1 MKISFLSA
9 GEAIQKRYELDPA
22 GNLVKHPYPF
32 VYEFSSHTYEVTD
45 LAQLFTLIEHHA
57 ASGDCL
63 LKGLLH
69 RQLVKES
76 RAGATDRN
84 DPTEWIC
91 LDLDGVEGFQ
101 STDHFLDAIGLT
113 DVSYIRQWS
122 SSQGI
127 EARSGF
133 RCHLFLQLDKP
144 IHPQLLKQWLMHLN
158 LTQPNLVSQLEL
170 TKTSNSLRWPLDVS
184 TCQNDKLLYV
194 APPQL
199 GPLLT
204 DPFSTQPRIELVQRG
219 HAKVSL
225 PTGTPNHDA
234 LRALV
239 HDQVNVQRVK
249 AGLKARKKTGF
260 KFQGAVEYFVHPDRA
275 TITDI
280 KTERGF
286 VYFNLNGGDSWAYY
300 HPEDNPAFIH
310 NFKGEPIY
318 RTEDLLP
325 EYWAQIAQRVA
336 AYQPAANGRIY
347 LAFRD
352 FKSGNYFNGI
362 YDSGTGELDF
372 AQAKSE
378 TQLRHFMKQ
387 HGQPLG
393 DYIPDWNIVFDPHH
407 HYVVDPTT
415 RKVNIFEP
423 SLVMKAP
430 PVDPIGPF
438 PTILK
443 VINHALGNDPVTV
456 DHFLNWL
463 AVATQKLTMTGT
475 AWVLHGRT
483 GTGKGV
489 LFHHILSPLFGD
501 WNVVSKR
508 MEEIESEFT
517 GYMENKFIVF
527 VDEMEKGRG
536 IYHEKVNAKLKNLIT
551 EPKISVRKM
560 YHPPTEVQNFANM
573 LFASNKPAPV
583 EIAPDDRRFNVGAYQ
598 PNSLVLTDKEIFDD
612 IPLELPHFYSFLM
625 AYAADSDLARK
636 PLVSQHRAQMIE
648 ISTNAIDVAAQAILD
663 GNMDFFWDQ
672 LKDKKPVQTHLTM
685 ATNEGRAYEAYRDLV
700 VDIVTNRPPT
710 LSREELRILLE
721 WTVGNM
727 PDRPHKF
734 TSLIKHHKLHLQA
747 VWRGGRTTRGMN
759 ISWQTSPQHPSMLV
773 DITNGNV

>member
-1 MKISFLSA
+1 LKITFLSA
-9 GEAIQKRYELDPA
+9 AEPIQKAYELDAA
-22 GNLVKHPYPF
+22 GNLIKHAYPF
-32 VYEFSSHTYEVTD
+32 TYEFTSHAYEIPD
-45 LAQLFTLIEHHA
+45 LSTFAAAIKHHA
-57 ASGDCL
+57 GAGDCL

-69 RQLVKES
+69 RQLVRES

-84 DPTEWIC
+84 DLTEWIC

-101 STDHFLDAIGLT
+101 STDHFLDAIGLSDT
-113 DVSYIRQWS
+113 SYIRQWS
-122 SSQGI
+122 SSQGV
-127 EARSGF
+127 EAKSGF
-133 RCHLFLQLDKP
+133 RCHLFLQLAKP
-144 IHPQLLKQWLMHLN
+144 THPQLLKQWLMHLN
-158 LTQPNLVSQLEL
+158 LTQANLVSQLEL

-194 APPQL
+194 APPAF
-199 GPLLT
+199 GPGLN
-204 DPFSTQPRIELVQRG
+204 DPFATGNRIELVEHGR
-219 HAKVSL
+219 ATVTL
-225 PTGTPNHDA
+225 PGNLPNHDA

-239 HDQVNVQRVK
+239 HDRVNDLRVK
-249 AGLKARKKTGF
+249 AGLTKRKKTGF
-260 KFQGAVEYFVHPDRA
+260 KFQGAVEYFVNPDRA
-275 TITDI
+275 TITDM

-336 AYQPAANGRIY
+336 NYQPSPGGLIY

-352 FKSGNYFNGI
+352 FKSGNYYNGV
-362 YDSGTGELDF
+362 YDSGTGNLDF

-387 HGQPLG
+387 HGQPLS
-393 DYIPDWNIVFDPHH
+393 DYIPDWNIVFDPHKS
-407 HYVVDPTT
+407 YVVDPAT
-415 RKVNIFEP
+415 RQVNIFEP
-423 SLVMKAP
+423 SAIMKQP
-430 PVDPIGPF
+430 PPEPGPW
-438 PTILK
+438 PTIRK
-443 VINHALGNDPVTV
+443 VINHALGNDPATF
-456 DHFLNWL
+456 DHFINWL
-463 AVATQKLTMTGT
+463 ATATQKLSMTGT

-489 LFHHILSPLFGD
+489 LFHHILSPLFGE

-536 IYHEKVNAKLKNLIT
+536 IYHDKVNAKLKNLIT

-560 YHPPTEVQNFANM
+560 YHPPTEMPNYSNM
-573 LFASNKPAPV
+573 IFASNKPAPV

-598 PNSLVLTDKEIFDD
+598 PNSLVLTDAEIFDD
-612 IPLELPHFYSFLM
+612 IPAQLPAFYEFLM
-625 AYAADSDLARK
+625 SFPADSDLARK
-636 PLVSQHRAQMIE
+636 PLNSTHRAQMID
-648 ISTNAIDVAAQAILD
+648 ISTNAIDAACQALLD

-672 LKDKKPVQTHLTM
+672 LKDKKPAQTHLSL
-685 ATNEGRAYEAYRDLV
+685 ATPEGRAYEAYRELV
-700 VDIVTNRPPT
+700 VEIIQTRPPT
-710 LSREELRILLE
+710 LSREELRTLLE

-734 TSLIKHHKLHLQA
+734 TSLIKHHKLHMTA
-747 VWRGGRTTRGMN
+747 VWRNGRTTRGVTL
-759 ISWQTSPQHPSMLV
+759 SWQQSANHAAQLA
-773 DITNGNV
+773 DIAADNV

>member
-9 GEAIQKRYELDPA
+9 NEPIKKVYELDTT
-22 GNLVKHPYPF
+22 GNLIKHPYPF
-32 VYEFSSHTYEVTD
+32 VYEFTSQTHDIQD
-45 LAQLFTLIEHHA
+45 LPSLLTAIEYHA
-57 ASGDCL
+57 ANGGCL

-69 RQLVKES
+69 RQLVHES
-76 RAGATDRN
+76 RAGSTDRN

-101 STDHFLDAIGLT
+101 STSHFLDAIGLT

-122 SSQGI
+122 SSQGV

-133 RCHLFLQLDKP
+133 RCHLFLQLAKP
-144 IHPQLLKQWLMHLN
+144 THPQLIKQWLMHLN

-170 TKTSNSLRWPLDVS
+170 TKTSNSLRWPLDIS

-194 APPQL
+194 APPEFL
-199 GPLLT
+199 SPLT
-204 DPFSTQPRIELVQRG
+204 DPFYPTPRIELVQRG
-219 HAKVSL
+219 RATVSL

-234 LRALV
+234 LRGLV
-239 HDQVNVQRVK
+239 HDQVNLLRAK
-249 AGLKARKKTGF
+249 AGLTKRKKTSF
-260 KFQGAVEYFVHPDRA
+260 KFQGAVEYFVNPDRA
-275 TITDI
+275 TITDM

-336 AYQPAANGRIY
+336 AYQPGANGRIY

-362 YDSGTGELDF
+362 YDSGTGELEF

-393 DYIPDWNIVFDPHH
+393 DYIPDWNIVFDPHKSF
-407 HYVVDPTT
+407 VVDPNT
-415 RKVNIFEP
+415 RQVNIFEP
-423 SLVMKAP
+423 SAIMKQVAP
-430 PVDPIGPF
+430 EPAPF
-438 PTILK
+438 PTIAK
-443 VINHALGNDPVTV
+443 VIEHVLGNDPATI
-456 DHFLNWL
+456 DHFYNWL
-463 AVATQKLTMTGT
+463 AVATQKLSMTGT

-536 IYHEKVNAKLKNLIT
+536 LYHEKVNAKLKNLIT

-560 YHPPTEVQNFANM
+560 YQPATEMANYANM

-598 PNSLVLTDKEIFDD
+598 PNSLVLTDAELFDD
-612 IPLELPHFYSFLM
+612 IPAELPGFYGFLM
-625 AYAADSDLARK
+625 AYAADTARARK
-636 PLVSQHRAQMIE
+636 PLISQHRAQMID
-648 ISTNAIDVAAQAILD
+648 ISTNAIDIAAQAILD

-672 LKDKKPVQTHLTM
+672 LKDKKPQQTHLTM
-685 ATNEGRAYEAYRDLV
+685 ATPEGRAYEAYRDLV
-700 VDIVTNRPPT
+700 VDIVTNRPT
-710 LSREELRILLE
+710 SLSREELRILFE

-734 TSLIKHHKLHLQA
+734 TSLIKHHKLHMQP
-747 VWRGGRTTRGMN
+747 VWRNGRTTRGLN
-759 ISWQTSPQHPSMLV
+759 ISWQTSPAHPTMMA
-773 DITNGNV
+773 DISAGNV